1 MKKYFYAFSI
11 AVLCLVVML
20 LASCANREETIE
32 PALKHPKW
40 SDVKLEDIKPLRK
53 LLTQKYDLEEL
64 TEFFEE
70 RSGNVDF
77 YGNPPLLFSEVN
89 EMFPVEVF
97 RPGDYTVYKVRQ
109 GGYFY
114 VFWYYVV
121 PYDPDGGTASEGE
134 YAVYFTAYL
143 RKKKDIAA
151 FDSLI
156 PGVSTAEDV
165 RKIDPYLE
173 IDFLRSSGTFSYSY
187 LNKDEILEVKYKEV
201 GNIDGY
207 DDLIVENIEILSK
220 SFPVSRYSYI
230 LQQDLP

>member
-1 MKKYFYAFSI
+1 MAFRGGFCPPRFFLSKKPHFFENRGCHASI
-11 AVLCLVVML
+11 ISKV
-20 LASCANREETIE
+20 E
-32 PALKHPKW
+32 PALF
-40 SDVKLEDIKPLRK
+40 R
-53 LLTQKYDLEEL
+53 
-64 TEFFEE
+64 
-70 RSGNVDF
+70 
-77 YGNPPLLFSEVN
+77 EVN
-89 EMFPVEVF
+89 ERFPVETV

-114 VFWYYVV
+114 VFWDHTVV
-121 PYDPDGGTASEGE
+121 DDPFGFIPIGE
-134 YAVYFTAYL
+134 SGNGIVYATAYL
-143 RKKKDIAA
+143 HKEKKASE

-173 IDFLRSSGTFSYSY
+173 MDFLRSRGTFSYSY